1 MDRPMLKEAGKV
13 VGKRGKRQR
22 KERKRT
28 EGRENHQE
36 VKAAILVQVMED

>member
-1 MDRPMLKEAGKV
+1 MSLYRMDSK
-13 VGKRGKRQR
+13 GKRGKRQR